1 MNIPPWHPFAVCL
14 LAVQQASQ
22 QPQAAIKREQKES
35 DYLGTKFVQEQNTDL
50 PNLTFH
56 DILKSK
62 ILEYNSILS
71 VTDLASGHTFI
82 CSGKLIILEI

>member
-1 MNIPPWHPFAVCL
+1 
-14 LAVQQASQ
+14 VQQASQ
-22 QPQAAIKREQKES
+22 QPQAAIKRDQEES
-35 DYLGTKFVQEQNTDL
+35 ENLGPKFVQESTDL

-71 VTDLASGHTFI
+71 VTDLATGHKFI
-82 CSGKLIILEI
+82 CSGKLNYA